1 MGARRE
7 RAAERPTAGRSGEH
21 RSVCTATVT
30 APIATGRVTDHDRG
44 SDDATDEPSGTKYR
58 NE

>member
-7 RAAERPTAGRSGEH
+7 RAADRPSAACAGEH

-30 APIATGRVTDHDRG
+30 ASVATGRVTDHDRG
-44 SDDATDEPSGTKYR
+44 SDDATDEPCGPKYR
-58 NE
+58 IE